1 MDLIPL
7 LSEIL
12 LVVLALVVLGLKF
25 AWPENGSRWL
35 GYITAAGL
43 AVVMVVTLIWG
54 DRGGAY
60 YNGMIVADGMSR
72 VFRVVFQAAGA
83 LTALLSVEFL
93 RLGRRG
99 EYNALLVLAVLGTG
113 LMAAAGDLV
122 MIYVAVELTSIS
134 LYILVT
140 SLRSDPRSSEAGLKY
155 FLFGAFSS
163 AMILYGMSLV
173 YGLTGQTNLS
183 AVTVALA
190 SGDVSMTGASMALI
204 FLVAGLGFKIS
215 AVPFHMWAPDVYEGA
230 PTPIT
235 AFISVASKAAGFA
248 VLLRLFVGALVG
260 IQPEWVAV
268 MAALA
273 VVTMTLGNA
282 IAMLQTNIKRM
293 LAYSSIAQ
301 AGYILVGLV
310 AASALGISAVM
321 FYLTI
326 YTFTNILAFTVVAIV
341 AKKAGGELI
350 SDFAGLG
357 KRSPGLGVM
366 MLLALLSLG
375 GIPPMAGF
383 VGKIYLFAAAV
394 EAGFVWLV
402 TIAVINSVV
411 ALFYYLMVARQIY
424 IAEPETDASLVARWP
439 VKATILVT
447 GALILVLGVLPMLW
461 MEVTDSAAQAFMMF

>member
-1 MDLIPL
+1 LDLIPL

-12 LVVLALVVLGLKF
+12 LLVLALIVLGLKF
-25 AWPENGSRWL
+25 AWPQNGSRWL

-43 AVVMVVTLIWG
+43 AVVMVVTFIWG
-54 DRGGAY
+54 DRGGTY
-60 YNGMIVADGMSR
+60 YNGMIAVDGMSR
-72 VFRVVFQAAGA
+72 IFKIVFQAAGA

-93 RLGRRG
+93 RLGKRG

-163 AMILYGMSLV
+163 AMILYGMSLI
-173 YGLTGQTNLS
+173 YGLTGHTNLS
-183 AVTVALA
+183 EVTVALA
-190 SGDVSMTGASMALI
+190 SGDVSIAAAAMALI
-204 FLVAGLGFKIS
+204 FLVAGFGFKIS

-248 VLLRLFVGALVG
+248 ILIRVFVGALVG
-260 IQPEWVAV
+260 LQPEWVAV

-282 IAMLQTNIKRM
+282 IAMVQTNIKRM

-310 AASALGISAVM
+310 AATELGVSAVM

-326 YTFTNILAFTVVAIV
+326 YTFTNILAFTLVAIV
-341 AKKAGGELI
+341 AKKAGGEMI
-350 SDFAGLG
+350 TDFAGLG

-375 GIPPMAGF
+375 GIPPLAGF

-402 TIAVINSVV
+402 VIAVINSVA

-424 IAEPETDASLVARWP
+424 IAEPETEASLVSGWP
-439 VKATILVT
+439 VKATMLIT
-447 GALILVLGVLPMLW
+447 AAIILILGVVPWLW
-461 MEVTDSAAQAFMMF
+461 LNVTDSAANAFLM

>member
-1 MDLIPL
+1 MDFTPL

-25 AWPENGSRWL
+25 AWPESGSRWL

-43 AVVMVVTLIWG
+43 AVVMVVTFIWG

-60 YNGMIVADGMSR
+60 YNGMMVADGMSR
-72 VFRVVFQAAGA
+72 VFRVMFQAAGA

-183 AVTVALA
+183 AVAVALA
-190 SGDVSMTGASMALI
+190 SGEVSMTGSAMALI

-273 VVTMTLGNA
+273 VVTMTLGNT
-282 IAMLQTNIKRM
+282 IAMVQTNIKRM

-310 AASALGISAVM
+310 AASVLGISAVM

-326 YTFTNILAFTVVAIV
+326 YTFTNILAFTLVAIV

-375 GIPPMAGF
+375 GIPPLAGF

-402 TIAVINSVV
+402 AIAVINSVA

-439 VKATILVT
+439 MKATILIT
-447 GALILVLGVLPMLW
+447 GALILILGVVPWLW
-461 MEVTDSAAQAFMMF
+461 LSVTDSAAQAFMMF

>member
-60 YNGMIVADGMSR
+60 YNGMFVADGMSR

-326 YTFTNILAFTVVAIV
+326 YTFTNILAFTLVAIV

-402 TIAVINSVV
+402 TIAVINSVA

-439 VKATILVT
+439 VKVTILIT
-447 GALILVLGVLPMLW
+447 GALILVLGVVPMLW

>member
-1 MDLIPL
+1 LDFTPL

-43 AVVMVVTLIWG
+43 AVVMVVTFIWG
-54 DRGGAY
+54 DRGGTY
-60 YNGMIVADGMSR
+60 YSGMFVADGMSR

-190 SGDVSMTGASMALI
+190 SGDVSMTGAAMALI

-282 IAMLQTNIKRM
+282 IAMVQTNIKRM

-326 YTFTNILAFTVVAIV
+326 YTFTNILAFTLVAIV

-439 VKATILVT
+439 VKATMLIT
-447 GALILVLGVLPMLW
+447 GALILILGVVPWLW
-461 MEVTDSAAQAFMMF
+461 MSVTDSAAQAFMMF